1 MFTSSKIMRKKSAKL
16 KQPVLIAGLPGIGL
30 VSKLTVDNL
39 VAQLKARKIAAL
51 HSPFFPN
58 QVLAMKGG
66 KLKPFTM
73 KIYAAKAARQDVVL
87 LTGDI
92 QPLTVEGQYE
102 VCNKVLS
109 YFNSLGGR
117 KVVGMAGYST
127 ASVGKTP
134 KVYCAATSKEF
145 FKQLKGFGAQ
155 KLSVHVPI
163 VGMAGM
169 LPALAKN
176 YGMEGACLLAE
187 TPGTTIDS
195 SAATALTAL
204 LEKML
209 GAKINSSNIAKKA
222 SKTNELIQK
231 IEAQAAQQQ
240 MPQIDPAKKANLS
253 YIH

>member
-1 MFTSSKIMRKKSAKL
+1 MRAKKVKL
-16 KQPVLIAGLPGIGL
+16 RQPILIAGLPCIGL

-39 VAQLKARKIAAL
+39 VKELKAKKIAAL

-66 KLKPFTM
+66 KLKPFTI
-73 KIYAAKAARQDVVL
+73 KLYYAKAGKQDLVL

-102 VCNKVLS
+102 VCNKILS
-109 YFNSLGGR
+109 YFNSIGGK
-117 KVVGMAGYST
+117 KVIGMAGYST
-127 ASVGKTP
+127 ANVGKTP
-134 KVYCAATSKEF
+134 KVFCAATSKAYF
-145 FKQLKGFGAQ
+145 VQLKAIGGQ
-155 KLSVHVPI
+155 KLAVHVPI

-195 SAATALTAL
+195 NAATALTGL

-209 GAKINSSNIAKKA
+209 GTKINSTNLAKKA
-222 SKTNELIQK
+222 SKTNDLIQK
-231 IEAQAAQQQ
+231 IEAQVQQQQ
-240 MPQIDPAKKANLS
+240 MPQMEPAKKANLS